1 MIPDKKK
8 FAKVLCQ
15 INYKEPEQIDDF
27 NKILISYK
35 GKDSKEERKRLYKTE
50 YTLLG
55 DDFYIFYP
63 KDAEV
68 PFEDLIKKIELDL
81 KHLKHP
87 ASSEIAKLFL
97 FLYSL
102 IPKTFENATQSFN
115 KIYEE
120 IEKCDVTQYI
130 IYTIT
135 HKEEGKY
142 RLGCFEFGKFDVD
155 KFESRC
161 KKSGSAPPGKLDLE
175 NKFSIERDYFQ
186 SYVLNQSRILQLREW
201 FPPEFPAIEKFWN
214 EYFSAIGGKLK
225 ENFWDTFAD
234 EQEIHTAHGGISM
247 STKLLKVQN
256 NLLTLFLNIGGIE
269 KSRVGYTSLGWL
281 VFLYSFPIL
290 DFGYIYQLY
299 SLSAKELQEK
309 YSFSGFKEFELHQ
322 TIKNYVH
329 FLSRAKDLNNENHI
343 DDSFLNYIIALDLLL
358 GDENLLAKSVT
369 FRTSVLTHKQFNNTF
384 HQQNEKI
391 KKLYKSRS
399 KYVHEGKSVGE
410 NELNEIVEIVDEIF
424 KCLMRLQNNKDAKE
438 KNFRGKWI
446 KELDFLAYA
455 AEADRDIS
463 EEDFT
468 KVGVKF

>member
-1 MIPDKKK
+1 MIPDTQE
-8 FAKVLCQ
+8 FASVLSQ
-15 INYKEPEQIDDF
+15 INYKEPKQIENF
-27 NKILISYK
+27 HKILISFK
-35 GKDSKEERKRLYKTE
+35 GGERPE
-50 YTLLG
+50 YNRIEYSRLG

-63 KDAEV
+63 KDAAI
-68 PFEDLIKKIELDL
+68 PFEDLIKKIVLDL
-81 KHLKHP
+81 KPLKHP
-87 ASSEIAKLFL
+87 ASPEIAKLFL
-97 FLYSL
+97 FLYSF

-130 IYTIT
+130 IYTMT

-155 KFESRC
+155 KFYSRC
-161 KKSGSAPPGKLDLE
+161 EKSESAPPVHLDLE
-175 NKFSIERDYFQ
+175 NKLSIERDYFQ
-186 SYVLNQSRILQLREW
+186 SYVLNHSRILQLREW
-201 FPPEFPAIEKFWN
+201 FPPEFPAVEKFWN
-214 EYFSAIGGKLK
+214 EYFAAIGEKLK

-256 NLLTLFLNIGGIE
+256 NLLTLFLNIGGRE
-269 KSRVGYTSLGWL
+269 KSRVGYKNLGWL
-281 VFLYSFPIL
+281 VSQGSVPSL
-290 DFGYIYQLY
+290 DFGHIYEQF

-446 KELDFLAYA
+446 KELDFLASA

-463 EEDFT
+463 EEDFRN
-468 KVGVKF
+468 VGVEF

>member
-1 MIPDKKK
+1 MIPDNKK

-15 INYKEPEQIDDF
+15 INYKEPKQIEDF
-27 NKILISYK
+27 HKTLISFI
-35 GKDSKEERKRLYKTE
+35 GGERPEYFSTE
-50 YTLLG
+50 YSQLG

-63 KDAEV
+63 KDAAI

-81 KHLKHP
+81 KHLKHQ
-87 ASSEIAKLFL
+87 ASPEIAKLFL
-97 FLYSL
+97 FLYSF
-102 IPKTFENATQSFN
+102 IPKTFENATQNFN

-120 IEKCDVTQYI
+120 IEKCDVTQNI
-130 IYTIT
+130 IFPMT
-135 HKEEGKY
+135 HKGEIRY
-142 RLGCFEFGKFDVD
+142 RLGCFQFGKFDMD

-161 KKSGSAPPGKLDLE
+161 QKSGSAPPGKLDLE
-175 NKFSIERDYFQ
+175 NRFSIERDYFQ
-186 SYVLNQSRILQLREW
+186 SYVLNHSRIHQLRGW

-214 EYFSAIGGKLK
+214 EYFAAIGLKLK

-234 EQEIHTAHGGISM
+234 EQEIHTAHRGILM
-247 STKLLKVQN
+247 STKYLKLQNN

-269 KSRVGYTSLGWL
+269 KSRVGYKNLGWL
-281 VFLYSFPIL
+281 VSQGSVPSL
-290 DFGYIYQLY
+290 DFGHIYEQF

-358 GDENLLAKSVT
+358 GDENELAKSVT

-384 HQQNEKI
+384 HQQKEKI

-399 KYVHEGKSVGE
+399 KYVHEGKSVEE

-424 KCLMRLQNNKDAKE
+424 KCLMRLQNIKDAKE
-438 KNFRGKWI
+438 KKFREKWI
-446 KELDFLAYA
+446 KELDFLASA

-463 EEDFT
+463 EEDFRN
-468 KVGVKF
+468 VGVEF